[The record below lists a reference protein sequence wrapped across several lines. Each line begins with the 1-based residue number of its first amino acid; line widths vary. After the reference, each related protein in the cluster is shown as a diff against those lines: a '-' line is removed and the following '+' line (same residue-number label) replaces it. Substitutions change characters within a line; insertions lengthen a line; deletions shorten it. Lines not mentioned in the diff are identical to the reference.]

1 MNNPADKTLDHVR
14 EYGWNWFNYHA
25 EQRTSMFNYSL
36 AAASLLAAGF
46 GAAIDKHP
54 HLATAIGFV
63 GALVTWSFFL
73 IDGRNDKLVRRGER
87 VLKAFEATD
96 FPDVAHAPAKG
107 AGYPMPGGILIVD
120 ERGVRTHGTDN
131 IVVQY
136 FRGTHRIHLRLIEL
150 IFCAAFLCGAFISL
164 WNPGAFQL
172 TEPPVAENVKILSDQ
187 VARLNASLNAMTDRL
202 ANTSSQQGAGVSK
215 PAAAGAALPVLPAHL
230 NDRH

>member
-1 MNNPADKTLDHVR
+1 MNKPADPNLEHLR
-14 EYGWNWFNYHA
+14 EYAWRWFSYHA

-54 HLATAIGFV
+54 HVAAAIGIV
-63 GALVTWSFFL
+63 GALVTWSFLL

-87 VLKAFEATD
+87 VLKAFEWTD
-96 FPDVAHAPAKG
+96 FPDVTQKPAKN
-107 AGYPMPGGILIVD
+107 AVPTMPGGILIVD
-120 ERGVRTHGTDN
+120 ENGVRPSARDN

-150 IFCAAFLCGAFISL
+150 IFFFAFLCGASVAICR
-164 WNPGAFQL
+164 PDAFQL
-172 TEPPVAENVKILSDQ
+172 RDPPVAENVKILSDQ
-187 VARLNASLNAMTDRL
+187 VAGLNASLKALTNRI
-202 ANTSSQQGAGVSK
+202 ANGSSLQGAGVSP
-215 PAAAGAALPVLPAHL
+215 PASPADS